1 MIYTRIDIPTLQ
13 YRIRQCS
20 KCLGE
25 TEFICTSCPCILC
38 SQCKEKHAYHLET
51 IDHNVVLYC
60 NECNQMQKQDMC
72 RIQIDV
78 SYFEFCICNHRRDQ
92 VSNIFQNIQTELK
105 TTQQHEKTFCTIR
118 GEALVYRKELLKG
131 IIADIDGCQRTF
143 TQYQSELSRMPEKL
157 KKEKNIDNVIEG
169 FDYQHSCVKQ
179 KRKMHNHLT
188 QEQIFEQM
196 YEQSAKS
203 PIRFILSKKYL
214 IKALSS
220 RNLTH
225 HCQLSFIKSLNTNE
239 VTKVLSKIKITNE
252 RQRRVRH
259 ERLFKSIPDPEIR
272 NHFTVPGIAG
282 CHHIS
287 VVTKQVVNVN
297 DKIKL
302 VLTNIKGVSLHRQSD
317 FYSGSLQGTHTANKE
332 CEIFYIDK
340 RLNINKYSNDVG
352 NTTPF
357 VKNTDSP
364 WRPECLYWSSSTEDL
379 LVGMCRYDENR
390 RRGKITRINKNGK
403 PIQTIQ
409 YRNSSEELI
418 YKNPCYITEN
428 NNGDILVSE
437 SRALIAT
444 DREGKYRFSYKRHQ
458 NVPTIFA
465 HAICTDIL
473 SNILFC
479 ERRSNSVQMLD
490 KDGNFIQNLR
500 LQFPGGFCPHSLGYD
515 IITHRLWVGSADSN
529 ILCVYR
535 YMTRQED
542 QLGNV

>member
-1 MIYTRIDIPTLQ
+1 MQEQDI
-13 YRIRQCS
+13 S
-20 KCLGE
+20 
-25 TEFICTSCPCILC
+25 
-38 SQCKEKHAYHLET
+38 
-51 IDHNVVLYC
+51 
-60 NECNQMQKQDMC
+60 
-72 RIQIDV
+72 RIQMGV
-78 SYFEFCICNHRRDQ
+78 SYFDSFFCNHRIEQ
-92 VSNIFQNIQTELK
+92 VSRIFQNTQTELK
-105 TTQQHEKTFCTIR
+105 TTQQHEKTICTIR
-118 GEALVYRKELLKG
+118 SEALLYRKELLKE
-131 IIADIDGCQRTF
+131 IIADINGCQKTF
-143 TQYQSELSRMPEKL
+143 TQFQSELSLMAEKL
-157 KKEKNIDNVIEG
+157 KNLIDNVIKG
-169 FDYQHSCVKQ
+169 FAYQHKCIRQ
-179 KRKMHNHLT
+179 KSKMNGHLT

-196 YEQSAKS
+196 YEQSAKR
-203 PIRFILSKKYL
+203 PTRFILSKKHL

-220 RNLTH
+220 PNLAH
-225 HCQLSFIKSLNTNE
+225 HCKLYIIKSSNTNG
-239 VTKVLSKIKITNE
+239 VTEVLSKIKVTNE
-252 RQRRVRH
+252 GQRQVRH
-259 ERLFKSIPDPEIR
+259 ERLFKSISDPKIHL
-272 NHFTVPGIAG
+272 HFTVPGITG

-287 VVTKQVVNVN
+287 VVTQQVVNVN
-297 DKIKL
+297 FKNKL
-302 VLTNIKGVSLHRQSD
+302 VLTNIKGVSLHHQSD
-317 FYSGSLQGTHTANKE
+317 VYSGSLQGTHTANKE

-352 NTTPF
+352 NITPF

-379 LVGMCRYDENR
+379 LVGMCRYDKNR
-390 RRGKITRINKNGK
+390 MRGKLTRYNKNGK

-418 YKNPCYITEN
+418 YKKPCYVTEN

-465 HAICTDIL
+465 QAICTDIL